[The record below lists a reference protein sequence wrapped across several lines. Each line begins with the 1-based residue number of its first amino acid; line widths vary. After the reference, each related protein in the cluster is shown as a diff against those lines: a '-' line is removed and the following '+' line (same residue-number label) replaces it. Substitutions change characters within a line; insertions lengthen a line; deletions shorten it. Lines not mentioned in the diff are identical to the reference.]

1 MLDNLGFGEFF
12 ALALMALLF
21 FGPERLPQIG
31 AKLGQWVRKLT
42 GYSRSFMTEWS
53 EEALVIRDAVKEV
66 KGLRDE
72 IVAAQAEIASTM
84 DTTRSDVN
92 EALDGAK
99 LDVRQQVAGVAGAVA
114 PDARGDLPA
123 KSPSEY
129 RGSTTST
136 SGQPDKVP
144 IARHPADPAE
154 LDASGASTSDQDVPR
169 SDSEPSKHEEGA
181 IARTQQIVEQLA
193 QKRAEAPSEYRGHLR
208 RRVGQVSATS
218 TSRHPDVR
226 PADVARLSEQVD
238 RIQEEMAAL
247 REAVARFRDDVVPA
261 DVAHEDEDIPAEIA
275 PVVVEIAGEM
285 R

>member
-42 GYSRSFMTEWS
+42 GYSRAFMTEWS

-72 IVAAQAEIASTM
+72 IIAAQAEIASTM
-84 DTTRSDVN
+84 DTTRTDVN

-114 PDARGDLPA
+114 PDNRGDLPA

-136 SGQPDKVP
+136 S
-144 IARHPADPAE
+144 R
-154 LDASGASTSDQDVPR
+154 
-169 SDSEPSKHEEGA
+169 
-181 IARTQQIVEQLA
+181 QLA
-193 QKRAEAPSEYRGHLR
+193 ETPAIRSADLTRLR
-208 RRVGQVSATS
+208 DEVG
-218 TSRHPDVR
+218 
-226 PADVARLSEQVD
+226 

-261 DVAHEDEDIPAEIA
+261 DVANEDEDTPAEIA